1 MSAMSEESPLPP
13 TSNPQDPRTTRRAAR
28 ASASSRGLRRST
40 KGRSSARAG
49 GETSRTLPA
58 SAALSAKL
66 ESAVYES
73 LRRQM
78 EPEVV
83 PEPKDYKRLGTR
95 RTLIAIASGVAAA
108 LALASVA
115 ALLFVTVYPRETGR
129 RPTVRGG
136 SAAGGAIASGRRQV
150 RAVAIPRIGQHQC
163 RRPELHPR
171 AVRTAAAAIRA
182 VATEGRCGQQTLS
195 FSGAS
200 QCP

>member
-13 TSNPQDPRTTRRAAR
+13 SSNPQDPRYYAPRRPSDRVEPRLATVNER
-28 ASASSRGLRRST
+28 AFE
-40 KGRSSARAG
+40 RANR

-58 SAALSAKL
+58 SAALNAKL

-78 EPEVV
+78 EPEIV

-115 ALLFVTVYPRETGR
+115 ALLFVTVFPKDQDTGR
-129 RPTVRGG
+129 PF
-136 SAAGGAIASGRRQV
+136 
-150 RAVAIPRIGQHQC
+150 
-163 RRPELHPR
+163 
-171 AVRTAAAAIRA
+171 AAAPPPAQSHQA
-182 VATEGRCGQQTLS
+182 E
-195 FSGAS
+195 
-200 QCP
+200 

>member
-13 TSNPQDPRTTRRAAR
+13 TSNPQDPLYYAPRRPSDRVEPRLASVSERAFER
-28 ASASSRGLRRST
+28 ASRSE
-40 KGRSSARAG
+40 A
-49 GETSRTLPA
+49 SRTMPA

-83 PEPKDYKRLGTR
+83 PEPNDHKRLGTR

-115 ALLFVTVYPRETGR
+115 ALLFVTVYPKEDAGR
-129 RPTVRGG
+129 S
-136 SAAGGAIASGRRQV
+136 SAAAPQAAQARQAEDKSALSQF
-150 RAVAIPRIGQHQC
+150 RALVNANAGSQNFTHEQSERLLQQFVQW
-163 RRPELHPR
+163 RQK
-171 AVRTAAAAIRA
+171 AAA
-182 VATEGRCGQQTLS
+182 VS
-195 FSGAS
+195 K
-200 QCP
+200 P